1 MMKKKY
7 ITPTTKVHIVIM
19 PQILAGSGD
28 IEQGGEQGGGIHGD
42 VGNSLDADF
51 EE

>member
-1 MMKKKY
+1 MKKKY

-19 PQILAGSGD
+19 PQILAGSE
-28 IEQGGEQGGGIHGD
+28 IEQGGEQGGGNHGE

>member
-1 MMKKKY
+1 MKKKY

-19 PQILAGSGD
+19 PQILAGSE
-28 IEQGGEQGGGIHGD
+28 IEQGGSEGGGRHGM
-42 VGNSLDADF
+42 VGNSMEADF